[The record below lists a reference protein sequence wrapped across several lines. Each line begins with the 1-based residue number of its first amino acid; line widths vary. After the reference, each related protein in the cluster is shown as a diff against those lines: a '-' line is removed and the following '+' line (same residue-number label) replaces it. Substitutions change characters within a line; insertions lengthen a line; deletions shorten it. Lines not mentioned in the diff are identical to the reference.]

1 MNLLAHPIIEV
12 GLLLSPD
19 SPFPQPVSADRRQ
32 CTPMLPHKP
41 DGINSHLFPPLQ
53 EVDAC
58 VIICLMPFWPS
69 VLLAISQGLE
79 ARKQYYN
86 ISQVHSLSSGFQLG
100 SASGRHWRRL
110 KVRKKGKGIFLF
122 FLLLVSSVK

>member
-1 MNLLAHPIIEV
+1 MNLLVHPIIEA

-19 SPFPQPVSADRRQ
+19 SPVSADRRQ
-32 CTPMLPHKP
+32 CIPMLPHKP

-58 VIICLMPFWPS
+58 VIICLMPFWPP

-86 ISQVHSLSSGFQLG
+86 ISQVHSLSARFCQWQALEETKRREEGKRYLFVL
-100 SASGRHWRRL
+100 SASGIISE
-110 KVRKKGKGIFLF
+110 VEVTGKG
-122 FLLLVSSVK
+122 